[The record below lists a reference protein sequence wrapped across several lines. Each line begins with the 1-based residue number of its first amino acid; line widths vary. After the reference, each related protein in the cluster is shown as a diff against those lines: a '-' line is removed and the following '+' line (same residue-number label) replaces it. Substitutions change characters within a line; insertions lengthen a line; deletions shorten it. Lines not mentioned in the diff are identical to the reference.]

1 MNRILVIIAAAAAV
15 ALSSCSGVKGL
26 KQARLDMPESFSGYA
41 AADSASIADM
51 EWWRFY
57 SDSTLYHV
65 LDRVVRNN
73 HDLLASE
80 SRIEELRSLYGV
92 RKANVLPQIGGNIY
106 GNLETNNY
114 SGSGT
119 TRDPEHGL
127 KIPVSWEVNL
137 WGSLSW
143 SRKEGKALWL
153 ASEEDYRALQ
163 VSLIAQAAE
172 TYFRLVALA
181 NELSIVRRTAESRQ
195 ESMRMAKIRFEGG
208 LTSETVYRQA
218 MVEYSSAASLVPA
231 LEQRFVA
238 TRNALTLL
246 MGEYPHE
253 VEFDNRY
260 SAVMS
265 APESLPV
272 GLPSDLLKRRPDVRA
287 AEQRLSAA
295 MANAGFAY
303 ADRFPTFSI
312 GLTPGFENDRLKDFF
327 KSPFSYVVG
336 SITGS
341 VFDFGRKKKK
351 YEAAVAAYDQARY
364 KYEKA
369 VVQAF
374 TEVDTAIEA
383 YGNVQESS
391 KRMMDL
397 RDAAAKYIQLAHLQ
411 YRAGT
416 LNYIDVLDAERRYFD
431 AQIAV
436 SNAIRDEYLALVN
449 LYRVLGGGWQTPDLP
464 QVRPDGL

>member
-181 NELSIVRRTAESRQ
+181 NE
-195 ESMRMAKIRFEGG
+195 
-208 LTSETVYRQA
+208 
-218 MVEYSSAASLVPA
+218 
-231 LEQRFVA
+231 QRFVA

-253 VEFDNRY
+253 VEFDSRY

-312 GLTPGFENDRLKDFF
+312 GFTPGFENDRLKDFF

-449 LYRVLGGGWQTPDLP
+449 LYKVLGGGWQTPDLP